1 MADFLA
7 KYRKILASLIVVA
20 TVVVAAVLGYV
31 FGVEDSGTANDDAQ
45 VRTVIEQY
53 VDAMNN
59 GDLKKIKSLSIGE
72 AKDELTPGFNAGAR
86 GVYPEKIIA
95 RIQKHGPI
103 HIVRLNILARGEQVY
118 IAELYTEFA
127 DQKTEVYFDP
137 AAAVRFSM
145 FRLQGKW
152 KVMGIDKYVDYNG
165 VGEE

>member
-1 MADFLA
+1 MREFIA
-7 KYRKILASLIVVA
+7 KYRKIITTLTA
-20 TVVVAAVLGYV
+20 TTAVVVAATLGYI
-31 FGVEDSGTANDDAQ
+31 FGVKDSGSANDDTQ

-53 VDAMNN
+53 IDAMNN

-72 AKDELTPGFNAGAR
+72 AKDELTPGFNAGGR

-103 HIVRLNILARGEQVY
+103 HVVRLNTLARGEQVY
-118 IAELYTEFA
+118 VVEVYTEFA

-145 FRLQGKW
+145 FRLRGKW
-152 KVMGIDKYVDYNG
+152 KVMGIDKYVDYND

>member
-1 MADFLA
+1 
-7 KYRKILASLIVVA
+7 
-20 TVVVAAVLGYV
+20 
-31 FGVEDSGTANDDAQ
+31 
-45 VRTVIEQY
+45 
-53 VDAMNN
+53 MNPDN
-59 GDLKKIKSLSIGE
+59 KTPTIKK
-72 AKDELTPGFNAGAR
+72 N
-86 GVYPEKIIA
+86 
-95 RIQKHGPI
+95 GPI

-118 IAELYTEFA
+118 VAELYTEFA